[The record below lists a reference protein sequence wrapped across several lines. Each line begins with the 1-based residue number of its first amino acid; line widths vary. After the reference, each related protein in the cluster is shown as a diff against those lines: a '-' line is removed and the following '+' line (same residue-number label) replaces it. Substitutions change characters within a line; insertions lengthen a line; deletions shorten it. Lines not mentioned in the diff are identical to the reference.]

1 MSKYPYIVI
10 IRVFLCRKKMKGPG
24 HIPGLYCVRQSNVTP
39 FCENYAK
46 LYFDAKH
53 LEKGLNRGGGGECPF
68 WPIPNAAQSWG
79 NHWGQCPNHW
89 GQWLFISFELERKVS
104 WWLFEG
110 LIQSKSLHAW
120 AHVF

>member
-53 LEKGLNRGGGGECPF
+53 LEKGLNRGGEESALSGQYQTLPKIGETTGVS
-68 WPIPNAAQSWG
+68 AQTTGVSG
-79 NHWGQCPNHW
+79 C
-89 GQWLFISFELERKVS
+89 SFRS
-104 WWLFEG
+104 N
-110 LIQSKSLHAW
+110 
-120 AHVF
+120 